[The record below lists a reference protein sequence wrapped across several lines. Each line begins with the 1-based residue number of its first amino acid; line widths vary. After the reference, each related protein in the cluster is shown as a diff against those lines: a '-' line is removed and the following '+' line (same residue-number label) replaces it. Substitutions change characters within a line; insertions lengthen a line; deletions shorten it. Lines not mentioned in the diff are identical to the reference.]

1 MEFLQC
7 AGKCPQYM
15 LICQVRGWH
24 LCCQIPPCVFEAD
37 SQRTVEVISDQTL
50 GGAIMQSTSLQLLNE
65 MERYMR
71 GAEKNCSRWFIG
83 VSNDADKLLS
93 RVHSLNRKQN
103 PWIYV
108 TAQTP
113 AEAQLIRD
121 HLINRLGGTSGPGR
135 EAKGRMVYAF
145 AKDPTV
151 STAPR
156 KRPVL
161 QRLKIFWRAVALRP
175 ILSSFRALSNIE

>member
-1 MEFLQC
+1 
-7 AGKCPQYM
+7 
-15 LICQVRGWH
+15 
-24 LCCQIPPCVFEAD
+24 
-37 SQRTVEVISDQTL
+37 
-50 GGAIMQSTSLQLLNE
+50 MQSTSLQLINE

-83 VSNDADKLLS
+83 VSSDADGLLS

-113 AEAQLIRD
+113 TEAKLIRD
-121 HLINRLGGTSGPGR
+121 QLLRRLGASSNPGR
-135 EAKGRMVYAF
+135 DEKARMVYAF
-145 AKDPTV
+145 VRNSTV
-151 STAPR
+151 SAAPR

-161 QRLKIFWRAVALRP
+161 QRLKILWKEIALRP
-175 ILSSFRALSNIE
+175 ILSSFRAFSNVE

>member
-1 MEFLQC
+1 MQGRKKL
-7 AGKCPQYM
+7 
-15 LICQVRGWH
+15 
-24 LCCQIPPCVFEAD
+24 
-37 SQRTVEVISDQTL
+37 TVLKYSDQSL
-50 GGAIMQSTSLQLLNE
+50 GGAIMQSTSLQLMNE

-83 VSNDADKLLS
+83 VSSDADKLLS

-113 AEAQLIRD
+113 TEAQLIRD
-121 HLINRLGGTSGPGR
+121 QLLRRLGATTSPVR
-135 EAKGRMVYAF
+135 DEKALMVYAF
-145 AKDPTV
+145 VRD
-151 STAPR
+151 STASAIAR

-161 QRLKIFWRAVALRP
+161 QRLKILWRAVALRP
-175 ILSSFRALSNIE
+175 ILGSFRGLSNIE